1 MIKSDGVAEIKECSL
16 VARQPRKRCDG
27 FGPDRGHVS
36 PLLQAICITK
46 VKTRDLSNGIF
57 FNRLL

>member
-36 PLLQAICITK
+36 PLLVLTVAEALNN
-46 VKTRDLSNGIF
+46 VVGPPYSA
-57 FNRLL
+57 